1 MTRHDTSVERTNI
14 DAKFESCGRHNS
26 QDPAVAQPTFDLAP
40 FPRKI
45 SSAIA
50 ADRSCLAWLRR
61 IRLLQVGEQNLRM
74 QPAVGKD
81 NRLQLPGKQF
91 LGYACALVDIASP
104 NAKVPVDHRR
114 IVENAKLLPGL
125 RAIIFDHF
133 HFLFDEL

>member
-50 ADRSCLAWLRR
+50 ADRFCLAWLRR
-61 IRLLQVGEQNLRM
+61 IRLLQIGEQNLRM
-74 QPAVGKD
+74 QPALGKND
-81 NRLQLPGKQF
+81 RLQLAGKQF
-91 LGYACALVDIASP
+91 LGYACALIDIASP
-104 NAKVPVDHRR
+104 NAEIPVDHRWV
-114 IVENAKLLPGL
+114 VENGKLLPTW
-125 RAIIFDHF
+125 RAL
-133 HFLFDEL
+133 LFDN